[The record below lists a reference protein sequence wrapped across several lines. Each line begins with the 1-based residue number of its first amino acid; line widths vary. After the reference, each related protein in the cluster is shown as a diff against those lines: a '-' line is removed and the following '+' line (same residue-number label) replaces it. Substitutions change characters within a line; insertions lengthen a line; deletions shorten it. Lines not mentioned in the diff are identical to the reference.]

1 MLFNR
6 IKSAL
11 AGFGR
16 REDGTIAIEAMI
28 IMPMMFWT
36 FLSVFSIFETFRN
49 YSIHQKAAFTIGDSI
64 SRETAPIDTAYIEGS
79 LQLYE
84 YLSRSQGKSALRVT
98 SLVYD
103 AAGDRF
109 FRDWSKTAGSV
120 VELTNEDV
128 RDWGTKL
135 PVMPDN
141 ERVMLVETWSEYDP
155 PFATGLEQREI
166 KNFVF
171 TRPRFAPRVCWEQCN

>member
-1 MLFNR
+1 MFINR
-6 IKSAL
+6 FKSAL
-11 AGFGR
+11 ARFGR

-49 YSIHQKAAFTIGDSI
+49 YSIHQKAAYTIGDSI
-64 SRETAPIDTAYIEGS
+64 SRETAPLDAAYITGS
-79 LQLYE
+79 LQMYE
-84 YLSRSQGKSALRVT
+84 YLSRSQGRSSLRVT

-103 AAGDRF
+103 QPNDRF
-109 FRDWSKTAGSV
+109 HRDWSKTAGSV
-120 VELTNEDV
+120 PELSNEDV
-128 RDWGTKL
+128 RDWSYKL

-141 ERVMLVETWSEYDP
+141 ERIMLVETWSRYDP

-171 TRPRFAPRVCWEQCN
+171 TRPRFAPRVCWEQCE